1 MIDKMNERL
10 TIEKSKAYTD
20 KAGNHRNAWED
31 CFSCFTYASTYELQ
45 ESGDEVKQENRSVV
59 FTVRWCRETAAV
71 TSTGYRIRFRGE
83 VYSILSVDPM
93 NYQKQGIKL
102 HCRKEAHP

>member
-1 MIDKMNERL
+1 MHDYSSAPRKSRYFPLDKN
-10 TIEKSKAYTD
+10 I
-20 KAGNHRNAWED
+20 AG
-31 CFSCFTYASTYELQ
+31 CFTYASTYELQ
-45 ESGDEVKQENRSVV
+45 EGGDEVKQENRSVV

-93 NYQKQGIKL
+93 HYQTQGIKP